1 MTDPRDDSKAPEWAK
16 RWLRNYFKGI
26 VWILGVSIVLCAGV
40 YVAFFMHAS
49 SVRDSFAP

>member
-1 MTDPRDDSKAPEWAK
+1 MTDRSDDSKAPEWAK

-26 VWILGVSIVLCAGV
+26 AWILGVSIVISAGV

-49 SVRDSFAP
+49 SARDRFSP